1 MTNAIEWHTPTWVK
15 HAVFYQIF
23 PERYAN
29 GDPDND
35 PANAQPWG
43 TPPTLHN
50 LMGGD
55 LQGIIDHLDDIQAL
69 GCTALYLN
77 PIFQA
82 TTSHKYNT
90 FDYFK
95 IDPHFGTLETF
106 HQLVAEL
113 HRRDMKLIL
122 DAVFN
127 HCGRGFFAFHDI
139 VENGP
144 HSPYVDWFHIAK
156 FPIHPYEGRYPANYR
171 TWWDFRELPK
181 FNTDN
186 PAVRKYL
193 LDVARYWIEQGADGW
208 RLDVPNEIADHTFW
222 REFRT
227 VVKERNPEAYIVGE
241 IWTDGSPWLQGDQF
255 DAVMNYLFRDLC
267 TDFFATTSLRAGDFG
282 AGIDHLITLYHPE
295 VTYAQFNLLGSH
307 DTARFL
313 SVAKEAGSG
322 AVERV
327 KQAVLLQMV
336 FPGAPCVYYG
346 DEIGMEGAND
356 PDCRR
361 CFPWQQPETWNRDLY
376 AWTKRQI
383 ALRHAHP
390 ALRTGHFTT
399 LLADSDTNLYACA
412 RWNDDEQ
419 LLVIVNNS
427 DTPWTFDLPL
437 GERLEPHPHYVD
449 LASDDVYEV
458 ENLKVREIML
468 APWGSLI
475 LKGVRG

>member
-1 MTNAIEWHTPTWVK
+1 MTSTEWHTPDWVK

-23 PERYAN
+23 PERFAN
-29 GDPDND
+29 GDKTND
-35 PANAQPWG
+35 PANIQPWDAS
-43 TPPTLHN
+43 PTLHN

-55 LQGIIDHLDDIQAL
+55 LQGIIDKLDYLQEL
-69 GCTALYLN
+69 GVTALYLN

-90 FDYFK
+90 LDYYK

-106 HQLVAEL
+106 HRLVEGL
-113 HRRDMKLIL
+113 HSRGMKLIL

-139 VENGP
+139 IENGS
-144 HSPYVDWFHIAK
+144 HSPYLNWFHVSR
-156 FPIHPYEGRYPANYR
+156 FPIHPYESRYPANYK

-186 PAVRKYL
+186 PAVRQYL
-193 LDVARYWIEQGADGW
+193 LGVARYWIEQGADGW
-208 RLDVPNEIADHTFW
+208 RLDVPNEIDDHDFW
-222 REFRT
+222 REFRQ
-227 VVKERNPEAYIVGE
+227 VVKQANPEAYIVGE

-267 TDFFATTSLRAGDFG
+267 TDFFATYKTRAGEFG
-282 AGIDHLITLYHPE
+282 AGIDRLITLYHPE

-307 DTARFL
+307 DTMRFMT
-313 SVAKEAGSG
+313 AAMEAGQW
-322 AVERV
+322 AEERV
-327 KQAVLLQMV
+327 KLAVLMKMT
-336 FPGAPCVYYG
+336 FPGPPCIYYG
-346 DEIGMEGAND
+346 DEVGVEGGKD

-361 CFPWQQPETWNRDLY
+361 TFPWDKPETWNHTLRDC
-376 AWTKRQI
+376 TKQYV

-399 LLADSDTNLYACA
+399 LLSDSDMNVYACA

-419 LLVIVNNS
+419 LVIIFNNS
-427 DTPWTFDLPL
+427 PTTWVLDLPL
-437 GERLEPHPHYVD
+437 AES
-449 LASDDVYEV
+449 LASTGQFIDVESGEV
-458 ENLKVREIML
+458 YAVGAGKIRELSL
-468 APWGSLI
+468 APWAGLVLRAS
-475 LKGVRG
+475 

>member
-1 MTNAIEWHTPTWVK
+1 MTTEVDWQTPTWVK

-29 GDPDND
+29 GDSRND
-35 PANAQPWG
+35 PASVQPWG

-55 LQGIIDHLDDIQAL
+55 LQGIIDHLDDLQAL
-69 GCTALYLN
+69 GITALYLN

-90 FDYFK
+90 YDYFK

-106 HQLVAEL
+106 QRLVDEL
-113 HRRDMKLIL
+113 HKRDMKLIL

-144 HSPYVDWFHIAK
+144 HSPYVDWFHILK
-156 FPIHPYEGRYPANYR
+156 FPIHPYEGRFPANYR

-186 PAVRKYL
+186 QAVRSYL

-208 RLDVPNEIADHTFW
+208 RLDVPNEIADHLFW
-222 REFRT
+222 REFRD
-227 VVKERNPEAYIVGE
+227 VVKAVNPDAYIVGE
-241 IWTDGSPWLQGDQF
+241 IWKDGSPWLQGDQF

-267 TDFFATTSLRAGDFG
+267 TEFFAEKKLPAGEFG
-282 AGIDHLITLYHPE
+282 AGIDRLISLYHPE
-295 VTYAQFNLLGSH
+295 VTYAQLNLLGSH

-313 SVAKEAGSG
+313 TMAHQAGDH
-322 AVERV
+322 ALERV
-327 KQAVLLQMV
+327 KLANLMLMIY
-336 FPGAPCVYYG
+336 PGAPCIYYG
-346 DEIGMEGAND
+346 DEIGIQGEND

-361 CFPWQQPETWNRDLY
+361 CYPWNNQQQWNQDLLS
-376 AWTKRQI
+376 ATKEYT
-383 ALRHAHP
+383 ALRHAHA

-399 LLADSDTNLYACA
+399 LLADSNMNVYACA
-412 RWNDDEQ
+412 RWNAEEQ
-419 LLVIVNNS
+419 LLIVINNS
-427 DTPWTFDLPL
+427 ETTWTLDLPL
-437 GERLEPHPHYVD
+437 STAFEAASTYTT
-449 LASDDVYEV
+449 LAGDESYSVAHG
-458 ENLKVREIML
+458 KVREVL
-468 APWGSLI
+468 LTPWSGLI
-475 LKGVRG
+475 LKAH